1 MLNINFKD
9 YFWGKCDDLHERYH
23 LKKITISNI
32 IELFN
37 RLQESMSNF
46 AKELNSLIT
55 KDYILYPE
63 RSSSKYD
70 ALEFIK
76 LILTIQSTQLNVGV
90 EIIKKRM
97 LETIKIEKEEEILE
111 KELFNDLKKNINKY
125 EETKVNLNKSKE
137 KFYQSAKIAENSILQ
152 AKEFALKEKEK
163 ENIISNDTNNND
175 NNANPSNN
183 NSNNNLNN
191 ENTEQL
197 IKLEQKSL
205 DNLLEARKSD
215 EKYIEMIK
223 EANNLREI
231 VNNKQNDLLKFYENI
246 ENKDHQLYTLLLR
259 DYYSFL
265 KTDNSV
271 MKANLNQ
278 LEDKINKINYN
289 KDIIELIN
297 IYGSEKKPEKVIKY
311 RPYEP
316 ELEFINSTYEQEL
329 TLNYQIIMA
338 MKPFIKDLCPNFDIE
353 LETKKQE
360 MRELYHKILSNNENV
375 SFTDE
380 DKTKLTNF
388 INEDWGQKY
397 FLYFLSKVRSS
408 GKFCR
413 GEELV
418 KYLAEILE
426 KILFFAKK
434 NLDYESAKNCIIL
447 SQTYYYEDKNA
458 SNKIYLVELISG
470 NEWLKQPDFW
480 RNIIDVM
487 IKEEIEKIKVLNK
500 DNPNLNIKVQEE
512 NINNIVFGQVISYIN
527 NMKDFKLDNKIIV
540 KIVDEFMEK
549 YKIEKKLS
557 KNIYDNIG
565 NEKEIEKL
573 RKEYKNE
580 DKKGGK

>member
-125 EETKVNLNKSKE
+125 EETKVNINKSKE

-175 NNANPSNN
+175 NANPSNN

-191 ENTEQL
+191 ENSEQL

-205 DNLLEARKSD
+205 ENLLEARKSD

-447 SQTYYYEDKNA
+447 SQTYYYEDKNT

-565 NEKEIEKL
+565 NEKEIEKF

>member
-1 MLNINFKD
+1 
-9 YFWGKCDDLHERYH
+9 
-23 LKKITISNI
+23 
-32 IELFN
+32 
-37 RLQESMSNF
+37 
-46 AKELNSLIT
+46 
-55 KDYILYPE
+55 
-63 RSSSKYD
+63 
-70 ALEFIK
+70 
-76 LILTIQSTQLNVGV
+76 
-90 EIIKKRM
+90 
-97 LETIKIEKEEEILE
+97 
-111 KELFNDLKKNINKY
+111 
-125 EETKVNLNKSKE
+125 
-137 KFYQSAKIAENSILQ
+137 
-152 AKEFALKEKEK
+152 
-163 ENIISNDTNNND
+163 
-175 NNANPSNN
+175 
-183 NSNNNLNN
+183 
-191 ENTEQL
+191 
-197 IKLEQKSL
+197 
-205 DNLLEARKSD
+205 
-215 EKYIEMIK
+215 MIK

-246 ENKDHQLYTLLLR
+246 ENKDHQLYNLLLR

-447 SQTYYYEDKNA
+447 SQTYYYEDKNT

-527 NMKDFKLDNKIIV
+527 NMKDFKLDNKFIV

-549 YKIEKKLS
+549 YKIDKKLS

-565 NEKEIEKL
+565 N
-573 RKEYKNE
+573 
-580 DKKGGK
+580 

>member
-447 SQTYYYEDKNA
+447 SQTYYYEDKNT

-565 NEKEIEKL
+565 NEKEIEKF

>member
-447 SQTYYYEDKNA
+447 SQTYYYEDKNT

>member
-1 MLNINFKD
+1 
-9 YFWGKCDDLHERYH
+9 
-23 LKKITISNI
+23 
-32 IELFN
+32 
-37 RLQESMSNF
+37 
-46 AKELNSLIT
+46 
-55 KDYILYPE
+55 
-63 RSSSKYD
+63 
-70 ALEFIK
+70 
-76 LILTIQSTQLNVGV
+76 
-90 EIIKKRM
+90 M

-175 NNANPSNN
+175 NANPSNN

-191 ENTEQL
+191 ENSEQL

-205 DNLLEARKSD
+205 ENLLEARKSD
-215 EKYIEMIK
+215 EKYMEMIK

-447 SQTYYYEDKNA
+447 SQTYYYEDKNT

>member
-175 NNANPSNN
+175 NANPSNN

-191 ENTEQL
+191 ENSEQL

-205 DNLLEARKSD
+205 ENLLEARKSD
-215 EKYIEMIK
+215 EKYMEMIK

-447 SQTYYYEDKNA
+447 SQTYYYEDKNT

-565 NEKEIEKL
+565 NEKEIEKF

>member
-1 MLNINFKD
+1 
-9 YFWGKCDDLHERYH
+9 
-23 LKKITISNI
+23 
-32 IELFN
+32 
-37 RLQESMSNF
+37 
-46 AKELNSLIT
+46 
-55 KDYILYPE
+55 
-63 RSSSKYD
+63 
-70 ALEFIK
+70 
-76 LILTIQSTQLNVGV
+76 
-90 EIIKKRM
+90 M

-175 NNANPSNN
+175 NANPSNN

-191 ENTEQL
+191 ENSEQL

-205 DNLLEARKSD
+205 DNLLEARKND

-246 ENKDHQLYTLLLR
+246 ENKDHQLYTLLLK

-271 MKANLNQ
+271 MRGNLNQ

-311 RPYEP
+311 KPYEP
-316 ELEFINSTYEQEL
+316 EFEIINSTYEQEL
-329 TLNYQIIMA
+329 ILKYQIIMA
-338 MKPFIKDLCPNFDIE
+338 MKPFIKELCPNFDIE

-360 MRELYHKILSNNENV
+360 MRELYHKILNNKENI
-375 SFTDE
+375 SFTDD
-380 DKTKLTNF
+380 DKEKLTNF

-418 KYLAEILE
+418 KFLAEILE
-426 KILFFAKK
+426 KILFFAKQ
-434 NLDYESAKNCIIL
+434 NSDYESAKNCIIL
-447 SQTYYYEDKNA
+447 SQTYYYEDKN
-458 SNKIYLVELISG
+458 SSSKIYLVELISS

-487 IKEEIEKIKVLNK
+487 IKEEIEKSKIINK
-500 DNPNLNIKVQEE
+500 DNSKLNIKAQEV
-512 NINNIVFGQVISYIN
+512 NINNIVFGQVISYID
-527 NMKDFKLDNKIIV
+527 NMKDFKIDNKIIV

-549 YKIEKKLS
+549 YKIDKKLS

-580 DKKGGK
+580 DKKAGK

>member
-447 SQTYYYEDKNA
+447 SQTYYYEDKNT

-565 NEKEIEKL
+565 NEKEIEKF

-580 DKKGGK
+580 DKQGGK

>member
-175 NNANPSNN
+175 NANPSNN

-191 ENTEQL
+191 ENSEQL

-205 DNLLEARKSD
+205 ENLLEARKSD
-215 EKYIEMIK
+215 EKYMEMIK

-447 SQTYYYEDKNA
+447 SQTYYYEDKNT

>member
-32 IELFN
+32 MELFN
-37 RLQESMSNF
+37 RLQESMSNV

-111 KELFNDLKKNINKY
+111 KELFNDLKKKINKN

-447 SQTYYYEDKNA
+447 SQTYYYEDKNT

-549 YKIEKKLS
+549 YKIDKKLS
-557 KNIYDNIG
+557 KNIYDNI
-565 NEKEIEKL
+565 
-573 RKEYKNE
+573 
-580 DKKGGK
+580 

>member
-175 NNANPSNN
+175 NANPSNN

-191 ENTEQL
+191 ENSEQL

-205 DNLLEARKSD
+205 ENLLEARKSD
-215 EKYIEMIK
+215 EKYMEMIK

-375 SFTDE
+375 SFNDE

-447 SQTYYYEDKNA
+447 SQTYYYEDKNT